1 MHEHPT
7 EIELELART
16 GEADDAVA
24 THLESCAECQERMLT
39 IEALAAA
46 LDKPLE
52 PLAIPAGR
60 DRLVLD
66 LAQERAATIRRRAEQ
81 RPRRALR
88 KLVWAV
94 PLAAAAVLALV
105 LVVPAL
111 TGRPGLAEQA
121 APVAAGPDD
130 VNRDG
135 RVDILDAFALARA
148 VERGRSDD
156 ALDANRDCKVDDADV
171 ARVSTAAVALVA
183 RGDPR

>member
-1 MHEHPT
+1 MQEHLT

-16 GEADDAVA
+16 GEAAEGTA
-24 THLESCAECQERMLT
+24 AHLAGCGECRARMAE
-39 IEALAAA
+39 IEELAAQ
-46 LDKPLE
+46 LGEPLE
-52 PLAIPAGR
+52 PAEIPAER
-60 DRLVLD
+60 DRVVIE
-66 LAQERAATIRRRAEQ
+66 LAHERAAEIRRAAEQ

-111 TGRPGLAEQA
+111 TGQSDPAEQA
-121 APVAAGPDD
+121 RPVAAGPDD

-148 VERGRSDD
+148 VESGRSDD
-156 ALDANRDCKVDDADV
+156 ALDANRDGKVDDADV
-171 ARVSTAAVALVA
+171 ERVSTAAVALAA
-183 RGDPR
+183 RGATR